1 MNPAEGTVREQ
12 QFLKA
17 EHLVEIHS
25 ANLKKE
31 LRLRDLVAIQILFIV
46 GLGWV
51 GTAAKLGSS
60 HVMFWLAAVLVF
72 YIPSAIV
79 VTHLASEMPLEG
91 GLYQWAK
98 LRFGGL
104 VGFLV
109 AGNIWFSNV
118 LLSARL
124 GIQTADNL
132 AYASGPSG
140 AWIATNRLAISAAT
154 VILIC
159 VLMLVAWHGLA
170 LGKWI
175 NNVGSFGILLLF
187 AAIILL
193 GLTRWF

>member
-1 MNPAEGTVREQ
+1 MDSAEGTIRER

-17 EHLVEIHS
+17 EHLVELHS
-25 ANLKKE
+25 AHLKKE

-51 GTAAKLGSS
+51 GTAAKLGPS
-60 HVMFWLAAVLVF
+60 HVVFWLAAVLVF

-104 VGFLV
+104 AGFLV

-124 GIQTADNL
+124 GIQTADNI
-132 AYASGPSG
+132 AYASGPRG
-140 AWIATNRLAISAAT
+140 AWIASNKLAISAAT
-154 VILIC
+154 VILVC
-159 VLMLVAWHGLA
+159 VLMLVSWRGLG

-175 NNVGSFGILLLF
+175 NSVG
-187 AAIILL
+187 
-193 GLTRWF
+193 